1 VPNWSING
9 VPFPFRR
16 KLQIT
21 TSSEYE
27 GVSVGH
33 PITIKLS
40 SSLIDMNKILPDFTD
55 LVTTYNGLQIPR
67 RVTQTDAEI
76 DVEFQVQSLLNA
88 NQVYTDS
95 YYIYYGNP
103 LSSLIQLPYIANDWP
118 VSVTADGL
126 RVSYTNPGEDWTD
139 GISNSRHA
147 KAILSF
153 NGTKVR
159 LISNKADDYGI
170 AEIQLD
176 EGAWTKVDL
185 YSQQDQSNVVVY
197 ENDSLVPGDHA
208 LRIRATGTRN
218 AGSTNNRINIVRFDY
233 MKNVQAIDLGEEVD
247 DFTWS
252 SSLGGV

>member
-1 VPNWSING
+1 MPNWSING

-21 TSSEYE
+21 APSEYE
-27 GVSVGH
+27 GVPVGH
-33 PITIKLS
+33 PLTVRLN
-40 SSLIDMNKILPDFTD
+40 SSLIEMNKLRSDFVD

-67 RVTQTDAEI
+67 KVTQIDSEI
-76 DVEFQVQSLLNA
+76 DVEFQVQSLLTA

-103 LSSLIQLPYIANDWP
+103 TSTLIQPSYVVNDWP
-118 VSVTADGL
+118 VSVSADGL
-126 RVSYTNPGEDWTD
+126 RVSYTNPGEDWAD
-139 GISNSRHA
+139 GISNARQA
-147 KAILSF
+147 KAVFSF

-159 LISNKADDYGI
+159 LISNLGPDYGI

-176 EGAWTKVDL
+176 NDVWTSVDL
-185 YSQQDQSNVVVY
+185 YSKQLVPDAVVFQ
-197 ENDSLVPGDHA
+197 NSFLTPGDHS
-208 LRIRATGTRN
+208 LRFRASGFRN